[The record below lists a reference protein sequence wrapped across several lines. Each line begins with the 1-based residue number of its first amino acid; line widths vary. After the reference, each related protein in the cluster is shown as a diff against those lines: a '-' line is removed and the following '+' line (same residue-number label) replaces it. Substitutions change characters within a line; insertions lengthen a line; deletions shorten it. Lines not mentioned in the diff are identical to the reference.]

1 MAVTAALVARPP
13 GERRTRLRIW
23 SAAWPIAAVFVLA
36 NAATPL
42 YVLWQDEFGFT
53 KSTLTAVFCCYMAG
67 MALAL
72 LVSGVTSDRLG
83 RKAVLVPALV
93 LAIAAGLLFAA
104 APSTLALFVART
116 LTGIASGAMVSAG
129 VAAVTDIAGPAGTRS
144 AALAG
149 AVGIAVGTGL
159 GPLLGGVLS
168 ETVPGPTVT
177 VFLLET
183 LFLLVALA
191 IVALMPI
198 PRRGARSGTA
208 WIRVPRVP
216 RPNRRQLLVAVTVA
230 GSALTTTAFMLSL
243 APSLLSELLGTTNRI
258 VAGALACLTFAVATG
273 SQFALRGLPVRRLL
287 LVSVAGTIVCV
298 AALVVAVDTSSVAG
312 LTVAAVLAGAA
323 YGPGM
328 LGGLALLNA
337 DIPAGRLAEANAALN
352 IGAYAFAGLLILAL
366 GFLSDRL
373 GFAVGVTLFALVAA
387 TVALAGGSLVV
398 AGYAP
403 GGSSRRYQRCRR

>member
-1 MAVTAALVARPP
+1 MAVIAALDARAP
-13 GERRTRLRIW
+13 GERLAGLRLW

-42 YVLWQDEFGFT
+42 YVLWQAEFGFS

-67 MALAL
+67 MAVAL
-72 LVSGVTSDRLG
+72 LVSGIASDRLG

-93 LAIAAGLLFAA
+93 LAIAAGLIFAA
-104 APSTLALFVART
+104 APGTLALFIART

-129 VAAVTDIAGPAGTRS
+129 VAAVTDIAGPARTRS

-149 AVGIAVGTGL
+149 SVGIAVGTGL
-159 GPLLGGVLS
+159 GPLLGGLLS

-183 LFLLVALA
+183 VFLLVALA
-191 IVALMPI
+191 IVVAVPI
-198 PRRGARSGTA
+198 PRSGGRHGDA

-216 RPNRRQLLVAVTVA
+216 RPNRRRLLVAVTVA

-258 VAGALACLTFAVATG
+258 VPGALACLTFAVATG

-287 LVSVAGTIVCV
+287 LVSVLSTIVCV
-298 AALVVAVDTSSVAG
+298 AALVVAVDTSSVAC
-312 LTVAAVLAGAA
+312 LTLAAALAGTA

-328 LGGLALLNA
+328 LGGLALLNS
-337 DIPAGRLAEANAALN
+337 DIPPARLAEANAALN
-352 IGAYAFAGLLILAL
+352 IGAYAFAGLLILGL
-366 GFLSDRL
+366 GFFSDHF
-373 GFAVGVTLFALVAA
+373 GFATGVTLFAIVAA

-398 AGYAP
+398 TGLRAG
-403 GGSSRRYQRCRR
+403 GE

>member
-1 MAVTAALVARPP
+1 MAATAVLEARAP
-13 GERRTRLRIW
+13 GDHATRLRVW

-42 YVLWQDEFGFT
+42 YVLWQAEFGFS

-72 LVSGVTSDRLG
+72 LISGVVSDRLG
-83 RKAVLVPALV
+83 RKTVLVPALV
-93 LAIAAGLLFAA
+93 LAIAAALIFAA
-104 APSTLALFVART
+104 APGIIALFIART

-129 VAAVTDIAGPAGTRS
+129 VAAVSDIAGRAHTRT

-177 VFLLET
+177 VFLVET
-183 LFLLVALA
+183 VFLLVALA
-191 IVALMPI
+191 IVVVVPI
-198 PRRGARSGTA
+198 PRADGPRATA

-216 RPNRRQLLVAVTVA
+216 QPNRRELLVAVTVA
-230 GSALTTTAFMLSL
+230 GPALTTTAFMLSL

-258 VAGALACLTFAVATG
+258 VAGVLACLTFAVATA

-287 LVSVAGTIVCV
+287 LISVVSTVVCV
-298 AALVVAVDTSSVAG
+298 ASLVVAVDTSSVAV
-312 LTVAAVLAGAA
+312 LAAAAVLAGAA

-328 LGGLALLNA
+328 LGGLSLLNV

-352 IGAYAFAGLLILAL
+352 IGAYAFAGLMILGL
-366 GFLSDRL
+366 GVLSDHL
-373 GFAVGVTLFALVAA
+373 GFATGVTLFAVVAGA
-387 TVALAGGSLVV
+387 VALAGGSLAA
-398 AGYAP
+398 AGVRT
-403 GGSSRRYQRCRR
+403 SVS

>member
-1 MAVTAALVARPP
+1 MAATVVLDARAP
-13 GERRTRLRIW
+13 GDRRAGLRIW

-42 YVLWQDEFGFT
+42 YVLWQAEFGFS

-72 LVSGVTSDRLG
+72 LVCGVASDRLG
-83 RKAVLVPALV
+83 RKAVLIPALV
-93 LAIAAGLLFAA
+93 LAVAAGLIFAA
-104 APSTLALFVART
+104 APGTLALFIART

-129 VAAVTDIAGPAGTRS
+129 VAAVTDIAGPARTRS

-159 GPLLGGVLS
+159 GPLLGGLLS

-183 LFLLVALA
+183 VFLLVALA
-191 IVALMPI
+191 IVVAVPI
-198 PRRGARSGTA
+198 PHAGGRRGDA

-216 RPNRRQLLVAVTVA
+216 RPNRRRLLIAVTVA
-230 GSALTTTAFMLSL
+230 GSALSTTAFMLSL
-243 APSLLSELLGTTNRI
+243 APSLLSELLDTTNRI
-258 VAGALACLTFAVATG
+258 VPGALACLTFAVATG

-287 LVSVAGTIVCV
+287 LASVSSTIVCV
-298 AALVVAVDTSSVAG
+298 VALVLAVDTSSVAG
-312 LTVAAVLAGAA
+312 LAAAAVLAGIA

-328 LGGLALLNA
+328 LGGLALLNS
-337 DIPAGRLAEANAALN
+337 DIPADRLAEANAALN
-352 IGAYAFAGLLILAL
+352 IGAYAFAGLLILGL
-366 GFLSDRL
+366 GFVSDHL
-373 GFAVGVTLFALVAA
+373 GFATGVTLFAMVAAMVAAAGGVLVA
-387 TVALAGGSLVV
+387 TRLRVGRG
-398 AGYAP
+398 
-403 GGSSRRYQRCRR
+403 